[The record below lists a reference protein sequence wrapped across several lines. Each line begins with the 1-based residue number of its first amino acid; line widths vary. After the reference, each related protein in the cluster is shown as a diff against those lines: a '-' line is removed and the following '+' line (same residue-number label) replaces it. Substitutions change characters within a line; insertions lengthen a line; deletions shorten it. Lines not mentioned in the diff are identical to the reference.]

1 MMIVTEKSSVIW
13 QSVGCATLLFLNIR
27 IIRLL
32 LYYSFHAV
40 WLTFWSLKCSV
51 IRSLRN
57 HPFMSWR
64 HRLYARTPDSWPHR
78 HNRSPPLSG
87 RMNVHLVEKE
97 GTELEAK
104 WSRYYRLY
112 STLKNDCIP
121 EVGAVGG
128 LPSCIAVAFPPFDL
142 FSLYPRVSIQI
153 LFLSHILLSRLDSL
167 LIPILVFTLAW

>member
-40 WLTFWSLKCSV
+40 WPTFWSLKCSV

-78 HNRSPPLSG
+78 HNRSPPLSR
-87 RMNVHLVEKE
+87 RMNVHPVEKKE
-97 GTELEAK
+97 RKAPNSKRSDRDIIGYIALWKMIAFRK
-104 WSRYYRLY
+104 WVRLADCHLALLLRFLHLIY
-112 STLKNDCIP
+112 SACIL
-121 EVGAVGG
+121 VY
-128 LPSCIAVAFPPFDL
+128 PFRFC
-142 FSLYPRVSIQI
+142 FSLISCSVG
-153 LFLSHILLSRLDSL
+153 
-167 LIPILVFTLAW
+167 LIHF